1 MTEDAA
7 EAGRV
12 TILLTSPRVA
22 PGLLTRAAW
31 QALEAAFAIGA
42 AGTPAGGT
50 AGSSSTPDPARGAA
64 GASSTPDPAGG
75 AAGSSST
82 LDLAGGAAGSSSTPA
97 GDPSTPA
104 SSLPPPAGAERVL
117 RADVQAVVGSGLAV
131 TQVDGGVAEHWGWL
145 SAAASAGRAVAWLAG
160 DDGEP
165 GLLRVVA
172 DQLAREPRPA
182 YDVEILHGSYDVP
195 GSRLIDLVR
204 VMDRLRRNCPWDQE
218 QTHESLAKY
227 LLEETYE
234 TLEAIDTGDR
244 DHLREELGDLLLQVA
259 FHSRVAEDDGD
270 EGFTIDDVAGGIVEK
285 LIRRHP
291 HVFGTVAAADA
302 AAVEANW
309 ETIKAAEK
317 QRSSVLEGIP
327 LALPALALADKVLGR
342 ATKILPTDAPTP
354 APADASAPVNA
365 PADAPS
371 PADAV
376 TPSDAGRDA
385 ERIGQQLLAIV
396 REARAAGVDAEQA
409 LRTAVAALTD
419 QIRAAENT

>member
-1 MTEDAA
+1 VPDDAA
-7 EAGRV
+7 GSGRITV
-12 TILLTSPRVA
+12 LLTSPRVA

-31 QALEAAFAIGA
+31 QSLTDADEIGA
-42 AGTPAGGT
+42 ADGP
-50 AGSSSTPDPARGAA
+50 
-64 GASSTPDPAGG
+64 
-75 AAGSSST
+75 
-82 LDLAGGAAGSSSTPA
+82 
-97 GDPSTPA
+97 
-104 SSLPPPAGAERVL
+104 ERS
-117 RADVQAVVGSGLAV
+117 DVQAVVGSGLAV
-131 TQVDGGVAEHWGWL
+131 TQVEGGLGEHWGWL
-145 SAAASAGRAVAWLAG
+145 SAAASSGRSVAWLVG

-165 GLLRVVA
+165 ELLRVVA
-172 DQLAREPRPA
+172 AQVAREPRPA
-182 YDVEILHGSYDVP
+182 YGVEILHGSYDVP
-195 GSRLIDLVR
+195 GARLIDLVR

-291 HVFGTVAAADA
+291 HVFGTVDAADA

-342 ATKILPTDAPTP
+342 AAKVL
-354 APADASAPVNA
+354 PADAAMPESAGD
-365 PADAPS
+365 AD
-371 PADAV
+371 
-376 TPSDAGRDA
+376 
-385 ERIGQQLLAIV
+385 RIGRQLLDLV
-396 REARAAGVDAEQA
+396 REARTLNVDAEQS
-409 LRTAVAALTD
+409 LRTTLQHLTTK
-419 QIRAAENT
+419 IRATER